1 MRPIGEE
8 FSVMSEGHNK
18 WDTTA
23 YNNHFS
29 LMLRIRRRGDN
40 INCMI
45 SQPRFASIYRMQ
57 PTPPGKMKTK
67 NGGAWQSSAEA
78 PPAEIYPK
86 PPVQII
92 SFKNTCY

>member
-1 MRPIGEE
+1 
-8 FSVMSEGHNK
+8 MSEGDNK

-45 SQPRFASIYRMQ
+45 SQPRFASIHLSNATNASWEDENKEWRCM
-57 PTPPGKMKTK
+57 
-67 NGGAWQSSAEA
+67 AIVCRSA
-78 PPAEIYPK
+78 
-86 PPVQII
+86 
-92 SFKNTCY
+92 TCRNLS